1 MRYGGLHLIIFKQ
14 GSNLRLYLL
23 RMRPVISIMN
33 GDECSSRFGKASVA
47 RGICAF
53 VLGERDDPDTLIV
66 GRKLLGYQR
75 AVICRAIIA
84 H

>member
-1 MRYGGLHLIIFKQ
+1 
-14 GSNLRLYLL
+14 
-23 RMRPVISIMN
+23 MN

-75 AVICRAIIA
+75 AVICRAIID